1 MDVSWTGCRLRRRL
15 LVEFT
20 GERLVPGQVD
30 QDLWNEHFA
39 RYAFAVRLARRK
51 RVLDIACG
59 MGYGSAELAR
69 VAQRV
74 TSFDVSPEAVQAAAA
89 RYAASNLT
97 YLCASAEEIPL
108 PDASFDLIVA
118 FEVIEHLSE
127 WPRLLSEAKRL
138 LAPGGQFIV
147 STPNKSYYGES
158 RRLSGPNPYHVH
170 EFEYDEFRTALA
182 EVFPSVTIFVQNHV
196 GGILFQPCGQAHSQS
211 ADVTVERGE
220 TRPES
225 AHFYVAVCALSPQ
238 TGAPSYAYLP
248 AAANVL
254 REREL
259 HIQKLEAE
267 LETKNAWL
275 ADAQSERDRMIEVS
289 RVAEQAREEA
299 QVWARQQ
306 DAELDRARKEI
317 QRLEQDVVQELQK
330 KIEEL
335 ARCVELLDKAE
346 ATVVERTKWAQDLER
361 ELSAARAQIGA
372 AQASRWMRLG
382 RKFGLGPDLAS

>member
-1 MDVSWTGCRLRRRL
+1 MGASWTSGRLRRRR

-39 RYAFAVRLARRK
+39 RYAFAARLARRK

-69 VAQRV
+69 VAHRV
-74 TSFDVSPEAVQAAAA
+74 TGLDVSPEAVQAASAQYRA
-89 RYAASNLT
+89 PNLT

-108 PDASFDLIVA
+108 PDSSFDLIIA
-118 FEVIEHLSE
+118 FEVIEHLHN

-170 EFEYDEFRTALA
+170 EFEYDEFRAALA
-182 EVFPSVTIFVQNHV
+182 DVFPSVTIFVQNHV
-196 GGILFQPCGQAHSQS
+196 GGILFQPCGQAQSQS
-211 ADVTVERGE
+211 ADVSVERGE
-220 TRPES
+220 TDPES

-259 HIQKLEAE
+259 HIQKLESE

-275 ADAQSERDRMIEVS
+275 AEAQAARDRMIEAN
-289 RVAEQAREEA
+289 RAAEQSLKEA
-299 QVWARQQ
+299 QAWARQQ
-306 DAELDRARKEI
+306 DAEVDRARKEI
-317 QRLEQDVVQELQK
+317 QRLQQEVALELEKQTK
-330 KIEEL
+330 AL
-335 ARCVELLDKAE
+335 ARCVDLLDKAE

-361 ELSAARAQIGA
+361 DLSAARAQIGA

-382 RKFGLGPDLAS
+382 RKLGLGPDLSS